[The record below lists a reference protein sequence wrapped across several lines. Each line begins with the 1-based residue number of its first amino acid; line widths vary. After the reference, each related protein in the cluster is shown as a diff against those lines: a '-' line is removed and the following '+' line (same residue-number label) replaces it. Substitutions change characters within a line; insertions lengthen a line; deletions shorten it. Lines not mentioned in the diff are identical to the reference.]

1 MSNGS
6 EKKGCLAAVF
16 GGMFKKVVGPLPE
29 PAGEKVSFP
38 YGLREDFLSPAELSF
53 FRVLK
58 SELPAEW
65 HLVAK
70 VNLVDL
76 FFIRQP
82 HRNQAARNRIDRK
95 HVDLVI
101 CDTLT
106 MKPLLGI
113 ELDDA
118 SHQRKDRVERDAFVD
133 QVFAAAGLPILH
145 VKAAR
150 GYQPAVLLEAVR
162 GKIGGV
168 TGPPPLPGSLGSAE

>member
-6 EKKGCLAAVF
+6 DKTGSLGFFFRKTVSPA
-16 GGMFKKVVGPLPE
+16 E
-29 PAGEKVSFP
+29 PAQGKVTYP
-38 YGLREDFLSPAELSF
+38 YGLRDDFLSPAELSF

-70 VNLVDL
+70 VNLADL

-95 HVDLVI
+95 HVDFVI
-101 CDTLT
+101 CEALV

-113 ELDDA
+113 ELDDS
-118 SHQRKDRVERDAFVD
+118 SHEQEDRVERDALVD
-133 QVFAAAGLPILH
+133 QVFQAAGLPLLR
-145 VKAAR
+145 VTAAR
-150 GYQPAVLLEAVR
+150 VYQPALLMEAVR
-162 GKIGGV
+162 KKMGIV
-168 TGPPPLPGSLGSAE
+168 AGPPPNPGGV

>member
-6 EKKGCLAAVF
+6 DKSGCLGFFFRKTVSLAAPPE
-16 GGMFKKVVGPLPE
+16 GKVT
-29 PAGEKVSFP
+29 FP
-38 YGLREDFLSPAELSF
+38 YGLRDEFLSPAELSF

-82 HRNQAARNRIDRK
+82 RRNQAARNRIDRK
-95 HVDLVI
+95 HVDFVI
-101 CDTLT
+101 CEALT
-106 MKPLLGI
+106 MKPLIGI

-118 SHQRKDRVERDAFVD
+118 SHERKDRVERDDFVD
-133 QVFAAAGLPILH
+133 QVFQAAGLPILH
-145 VKAAR
+145 VTAGR
-150 GYQPAVLLEAVR
+150 GYQPALLMEAVR
-162 GKIGGV
+162 GKMGV
-168 TGPPPLPGSLGSAE
+168 MAAPLPLPGAGEGIGA

>member
-6 EKKGCLAAVF
+6 DKKGCLGF
-16 GGMFKKVVGPLPE
+16 FFRKVVSPVE
-29 PAGEKVSFP
+29 PAEEEVTFP
-38 YGLREDFLSPAELSF
+38 YGLRDDFLSPAELSF

-82 HRNQAARNRIDRK
+82 HRNQAARNRIERK
-95 HVDLVI
+95 HVDFVI
-101 CDTLT
+101 CDALT

-118 SHQRKDRVERDAFVD
+118 SHARQDRLERDVFVNL
-133 QVFAAAGLPILH
+133 VFQAAGLPILH
-145 VKAAR
+145 VRAAR
-150 GYQPAVLLEAVR
+150 GYQPALLMEAVKR
-162 GKIGGV
+162 KMGIV
-168 TGPPPLPGSLGSAE
+168 AGPPPLPRGA